1 MATQLEQDESGNYV
15 IRIGHSPDPDD
26 AFMFHAM
33 TNNKFPTPGYHF
45 VHELQDIETLNHRA
59 MNQELEVS
67 AVSIHAFPDIA
78 EHYSLMNCGASM
90 GEGYGPMIVAKAGVS
105 IEHAKENII
114 AVPGLKTSA
123 YLGLR
128 LAWGDVTVEVV
139 PFDEIIP
146 RILDGSY
153 LSGLIIHEGQLT
165 YVDYDLDVLI
175 DIGKWWNNKTD
186 NFPMPLGGN
195 VVRKDLGDKMMED
208 ITRYTKMSIEYA
220 IENPDEAL
228 EFAKKWGRGIDDVT
242 NRKFVT
248 MYVNDRTIDYRE
260 DGRASIRQFIS
271 EGQEIGLIDSSF
283 DVTSIKF
290 IGAV

>member
-1 MATQLEQDESGNYV
+1 MAKQLEQDAEGNYIV
-15 IRIGHSPDPDD
+15 RIGHSPDPDD

-33 TNNKFPTPGYHF
+33 TNGKFPTPGYHF

-67 AVSIHAFPDIA
+67 AVSIHAFPDIS

-90 GEGYGPMIVAKAGVS
+90 GEGYGPMIVCKEGVTMEQAKNS
-105 IEHAKENII
+105 KI

-128 LAWGDVTVEVV
+128 LAWGDVEVEVV

-146 RILDGSY
+146 RILDDTY

-165 YVDYDLDVLI
+165 YVDYSLDVLI
-175 DIGKWWNNKTD
+175 DIGKWWNKRTD

-208 ITRYTKMSIEYA
+208 ITNYTKMSIEYA
-220 IENPDEAL
+220 INNPDEAL
-228 EFAKKWGRGIDDVT
+228 EFAKKWGRGIDDDT

-260 DGRASIRQFIS
+260 DGRSSIKQFIS
-271 EGQEIGLIDSSF
+271 EGQAIGLIDAKF
-283 DVTSIKF
+283 NVGEMKF
-290 IGAV
+290 IGE

>member
-1 MATQLEQDESGNYV
+1 MAKQLEQDAEGNYIV
-15 IRIGHSPDPDD
+15 RIGHSPDPDD

-33 TNNKFPTPGYHF
+33 TNGKFPTPGYHF

-90 GEGYGPMIVAKAGVS
+90 GEGYGPMIVCKEGVTMEQAKNS
-105 IEHAKENII
+105 KI

-128 LAWGDVTVEVV
+128 LAWGDVQVEVV

-146 RILDGSY
+146 RILDGTY

-165 YVDYDLDVLI
+165 YVDYSLDVLI
-175 DIGKWWNNKTD
+175 DIGKWWNNRTD

-208 ITRYTKMSIEYA
+208 ITHYTKMSIEYA
-220 IENPDEAL
+220 INNPDEAL
-228 EFAKKWGRGIDDVT
+228 EFAKKWGRGIDDDT

-260 DGRASIRQFIS
+260 DGRSSIKRFIS
-271 EGQEIGLIDSSF
+271 EGQAIGLIDANF
-283 DVTSIKF
+283 NVEEMKF
-290 IGAV
+290 IGE

>member
-1 MATQLEQDESGNYV
+1 MGKHLEQDEDGNYIV
-15 IRIGHSPDPDD
+15 RIGHSPDPDD
-26 AFMFHAM
+26 AFTFHAM
-33 TNNKFPTPGYHF
+33 TNGKFPTPGYHF

-90 GEGYGPMIVAKAGVS
+90 GEGYGPMIVCKQGVTEKDAKS
-105 IEHAKENII
+105 SII

-128 LAWGDVTVEVV
+128 LAWGDVDVEVV

-146 RILDGSY
+146 RILDGTY

-165 YVDYDLDVLI
+165 YVDHNLDVLI
-175 DIGKWWNNKTD
+175 DIGKWWNNRTD
-186 NFPMPLGGN
+186 NYPMPLGGN
-195 VVRKDLGDKMMED
+195 VVRKDLGERMMKD
-208 ITRYTKMSIEYA
+208 ITKYTKMSIEYA
-220 IENPDEAL
+220 INNPDEAL
-228 EFAKKWGRGIDDVT
+228 EFAKKWGRGIDDET

-260 DGRASIRQFIS
+260 DGRSSIRQFIS
-271 EGQEIGLIDSSF
+271 EGQSIGLIDPNF
-283 DVTSIKF
+283 NVDEMKF
-290 IGAV
+290 IGE